1 MGRRTISTTTFYR
14 NEKDSQNFAG
24 TSANLKKIADV
35 ATNDCEPYCP
45 EEMCQNDP
53 SPYPTSSLR
62 DFFTVLALS
71 FHAVFEGLAVGLET
85 ESQDVWLLFAAIACH
100 KYVISFCVGL
110 ELCNARTRL
119 QIYSAYMI
127 IFAIMSPIGIGIGLI
142 ITSYCTQPDRTLFF
156 LIFAYL

>member
-1 MGRRTISTTTFYR
+1 MIS
-14 NEKDSQNFAG
+14 G

-35 ATNDCEPYCP
+35 ASNDCEPYCP

-85 ESQDVWLLFAAIACH
+85 ESQDVWLLFAGNSIVRVSKIVTDH
-100 KYVISFCVGL
+100 DDLLRQSRYRIVES
-110 ELCNARTRL
+110 RSMSRL
-119 QIYSAYMI
+119 VT
-127 IFAIMSPIGIGIGLI
+127 PLV
-142 ITSYCTQPDRTLFF
+142 TN
-156 LIFAYL
+156 